1 MIYPHTY
8 MFLLQISYYFKQIV
22 KIWVS
27 GYTLCMKGYADY
39 FEGKKITVLGLGLL
53 GKRIECIK
61 FFSDCGAQVL
71 VTDLKTKK
79 ELAEALA
86 QLKNY
91 KNITYHLG
99 GHDLADFEDCDFV
112 LKGQGTP
119 LDSVYI
125 AHAQKKG
132 IPVEMDE
139 SLFLKLAPKDVTVIG
154 VTGTRGKTTTTMLIY
169 HTLKKYTT
177 SPQPTPR
184 QEREKHRVFLGGNI
198 KGTAVLPLLKTIK
211 SGDTLVLELS
221 SWQLQGFGDAKISP
235 TISVFTN
242 FMEDHLNYYKGSMD
256 AYFLDKSHIVSYQ
269 KKGDVCVAG
278 DSVYT
283 KIKKLKPRGT
293 LVKAE
298 VNNIP
303 KNWHLLIPGEHNRE
317 NAACAYEALRAYGL
331 KGVDIKK
338 GFESFKGVEGRLSF
352 VRNYKGISIYN
363 DTCSTTP
370 SALSVALQSFPDK
383 HIVLISGGTTKH
395 IPLGNLPKLISKYA
409 GEVVMLPGTGT
420 NELTSVLQQGTYTNS
435 KTLKDAVKQAL
446 TRATKGSI
454 VLFSPGFTSFGM
466 FKNEYDR
473 GDQFEK
479 IIKELK

>member
-1 MIYPHTY
+1 
-8 MFLLQISYYFKQIV
+8 
-22 KIWVS
+22 
-27 GYTLCMKGYADY
+27 MKGYVDY
-39 FEGKKITVLGLGLL
+39 FKGKKITVLGLGLL

-61 FFSDCGAQVL
+61 FFSLCGAQVL
-71 VTDLKTKK
+71 VTDLKKKSDLLPALK
-79 ELAEALA
+79 EL
-86 QLKNY
+86 KSY

-99 GHDLADFEDCDFV
+99 EHRLEDFENCDFV

-119 LDSVYI
+119 LDSIYI

-169 HTLKKYTT
+169 HTLKKVG
-177 SPQPTPR
+177 R
-184 QEREKHRVFLGGNI
+184 GRVFLGGNI

-235 TISVFTN
+235 HISVFTN

-269 KKGDVCVAG
+269 KKDDVCVAG
-278 DSVYT
+278 ASVYA
-283 KIKKLKPRGT
+283 KIKKLKPKSS
-293 LVKAE
+293 LIKADAQS
-298 VNNIP
+298 IP
-303 KNWHLLIPGEHNRE
+303 KNWKLLIPGEHNRE
-317 NAACAYEALRAYGL
+317 NAACAYEALRAFGL
-331 KGVDIKK
+331 KDKDIKT
-338 GFESFKGVEGRLSF
+338 GFENFKGVNGRLSF

-370 SALSVALQSFPDK
+370 VALSVALQSFPDK
-383 HIVLISGGTTKH
+383 HIVLIFGGTTKG

-409 GEVVMLPGTGT
+409 GEVVLLPGTGT
-420 NELTSVLQQGTYTNS
+420 DELISVLQQGTYNQV